1 MTITTGN
8 PFALECVVAGTP
20 ELSTRWFKDGRELSA
35 DSKHH
40 ITFVNKVASLKI
52 PCAEMS
58 DKGLYSF
65 EVKNSV
71 GKSNCTVSVHVSG
84 EYYEVFMNIYF
95 FLENKKES
103 FSLSEK
109 LPFST

>member
-1 MTITTGN
+1 MTVTTGN
-8 PFALECVVAGTP
+8 PFALECVVTGTP
-20 ELSTRWFKDGRELSA
+20 ELSVKWFKDGRELSA

-40 ITFVNKVASLKI
+40 ITFINKVASVKI

-71 GKSNCTVSVHVSG
+71 GKSSCSVSVHVSG
-84 EYYEVFMNIYF
+84 E
-95 FLENKKES
+95 S
-103 FSLSEK
+103 
-109 LPFST
+109 

>member
-1 MTITTGN
+1 MLLLVEPARIIEKPEPMTVTTGN
-8 PFALECVVAGTP
+8 PFALECVVTGTP
-20 ELSTRWFKDGRELSA
+20 ELSAKWFKDGREIAA

-84 EYYEVFMNIYF
+84 E
-95 FLENKKES
+95 
-103 FSLSEK
+103 
-109 LPFST
+109 